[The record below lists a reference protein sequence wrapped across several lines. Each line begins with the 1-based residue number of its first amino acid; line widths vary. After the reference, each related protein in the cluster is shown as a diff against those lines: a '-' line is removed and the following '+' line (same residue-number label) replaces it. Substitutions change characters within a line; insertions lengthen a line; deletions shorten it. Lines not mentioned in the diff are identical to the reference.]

1 MLCRGKG
8 AFWVIYFLSVLPQV
22 SHAQVA
28 ISEVMYDP
36 AGTDTKR
43 EWIEVCNVGSNS
55 ADLTTF
61 KLFESGSN
69 HGIVAFSGGNNLD
82 AGACGV
88 IADDPASFKMDY
100 PGFSGFL
107 FDSSFSLSNSGEQL
121 VIKNTSDV
129 DVDSTTYP
137 ATAAKGDGNSL
148 HRSGGTYSAGPAT
161 PGSESGFSAP
171 QSSGSSGDVDA
182 NQVNQNGN
190 TATPASGVSSV
201 INFQTVTV
209 EPTPKLTVRTDMPET
224 SVVGMLVKMN
234 AEAYNTK
241 GQVVKAGIRWAFGD
255 GASDTGAEVR
265 HAYLEDGSYAVHVS
279 ATLDGLNDSVV
290 VPIVVR
296 PLSIAISASD
306 DGKTIIVRNN
316 GEGQIDLTAWKIRV
330 GGQYYIFPD
339 NTFILG
345 NATVKFSQNIT
356 KITEVLLSKYVELV
370 NPSGDRVA
378 DFHTDPKQSNGAQ
391 NAVTQ
396 DKQSP
401 LSIAPIT
408 LAGLRHEDVVVEVAD
423 VVAPSPPP
431 IAQPVAQLFEQAKLT
446 QNNSFGKESVPS
458 KNSEVVSISEEVVE
472 PQQASASSSG
482 FQMNIW
488 YVAIGLLA
496 FVGAAP
502 LFFATFG
509 QSPAPAKVPEQVSLR
524 GLYPRNFEIVEV
536 NDEQLK

>member
-1 MLCRGKG
+1 MYSGII
-8 AFWVIYFLSVLPQV
+8 AFCFFVLFPFV

-43 EWIEVCNVGSNS
+43 EWVEVCNVGSSS
-55 ADLTTF
+55 ADLTAF
-61 KLFESGSN
+61 KLFENGSN
-69 HGIVAFSGGNNLD
+69 HGVVAFSGGNNLD
-82 AGACGV
+82 VGACGV
-88 IADDPASFKMDY
+88 IADDPASFKIDY

-121 VIKNTSDV
+121 VIKNASDT

-137 ATAAKGDGNSL
+137 VTAAKGDGNSL
-148 HRSGGTYSAGPAT
+148 HRSGSAYSAGPAT
-161 PGSESGFSAP
+161 PGSESGFYAP

-190 TATPASGVSSV
+190 TATPTSGVSSV

-209 EPTPKLTVRTDMPET
+209 EPTPKLTVRTDIPET
-224 SVVGMLVKMN
+224 SVVGMLAKMN

-241 GQVVKAGIRWAFGD
+241 GQVVKASIRWTFGD
-255 GASDTGAEVR
+255 GASDSGAEVR

-296 PLSIAISASD
+296 PLSIEISASD
-306 DGKTIIVRNN
+306 DGKTIIVKNN
-316 GEGQIDLTAWKIRV
+316 GEGQVDLTAWKIRV

-345 NATVKFSQNIT
+345 NAAVKFSQNTT
-356 KITEVLLSKYVELV
+356 KITEVLLAKYVELV
-370 NPSGDRVA
+370 NPPGDRVA
-378 DFHTDPKQSNGAQ
+378 DFHTESKQSNGGQ

-396 DKQSP
+396 YKESP

-408 LAGLRHEDVVVEVAD
+408 LAGLRHEDVMVEVAD
-423 VVAPSPPP
+423 VVAPSPLP
-431 IAQPVAQLFEQAKLT
+431 ITQPAVQLFEQAKLT
-446 QNNSFGKESVPS
+446 QNISLEEKSAS
-458 KNSEVVSISEEVVE
+458 LKNPEVVSISEDVVE
-472 PQQASASSSG
+472 SQQASASSSG
-482 FQMNIW
+482 LQMNIW

-502 LFFATFG
+502 LFLAAFR
-509 QSPAPAKVPEQVSLR
+509 QSSTPAEAPEQVSLR
-524 GLYPRNFEIVEV
+524 GLHPRDFEIVEV
-536 NDEQLK
+536 KDEQLK